1 MNASGDRADKCH
13 AVRAAAYIPDV
24 TESTSTRQSE
34 ALAAGQESLM
44 HGAWEEARRAF
55 SDALVEEETG
65 EAMEGLGWV
74 HYWLD
79 DAPASIE
86 ARQAAYRL
94 YRRRGDVLGAARV
107 AVRLS
112 EDYFTYRG
120 DMAVANGWLRRAES
134 LLVGHEDTTEYGWW
148 LLTAGHYRLRRED
161 DADGGRRCAQT
172 AALLGRSHADPDLE
186 AVGLALE
193 GLALVEQGDMA
204 EGMARLDEAT
214 ATASS
219 GELTSFDAVMQTY
232 CYLILA
238 CHLVRDYERAAEW
251 CRTAKAIA
259 ERYGMRQCF
268 SVCRT
273 WYAGVLV
280 WHGAWDE
287 AEAELAAA
295 TRYLGERRPPMA
307 ISGIVRL
314 GELRLWQ
321 GRLDEAAAL
330 FAQCEGAPAALLGR
344 AAIASERGDT
354 GDAAALAERYLR
366 GISHS
371 NRVDRVPGLELLVR
385 VLAAQRAVEAAGDA
399 AAELAEIAEAVGTTP
414 LRATARVARAH
425 VAFAG
430 HDPEAAR
437 QALEDAVDLYERS
450 GSPFHAARARIELA
464 RALMQTGRKGAAA
477 VEACRGR
484 DALAAIGAR
493 ADAARAEVLLGEL
506 ERGPGRRTTVLT
518 PREVEVLGLVADG
531 FSDREIAA
539 RLVLSEHTVHR
550 HVANILAKL
559 RVSSRA
565 SAAVQAA
572 KLGLI

>member
-1 MNASGDRADKCH
+1 
-13 AVRAAAYIPDV
+13 VRVAAYIRAV
-24 TESTSTRQSE
+24 TESTSTRRPDAVDVGRD
-34 ALAAGQESLM
+34 ALTRGDWVQ
-44 HGAWEEARRAF
+44 ARQAF
-55 SDALVEEETG
+55 SDALAEEETA
-65 EAMEGLGWV
+65 EALEGLGWV
-74 HYWLD
+74 YYWLD
-79 DAPASIE
+79 DAPASME

-94 YRRRGDVLGAARV
+94 YRRGGDLLAAARV

-134 LLVGHEDTTEYGWW
+134 LLAGHENTTEYGWW
-148 LLTAGHYRLRRED
+148 LLTAGHYRLRRDD

-172 AALLGRSHADPDLE
+172 AAMLGRLHADPDLE
-186 AVGLALE
+186 AVGLSLE

-204 EGMARLDEAT
+204 EGMSRLDEAT
-214 ATASS
+214 AAASS
-219 GELTSFDAVMQTY
+219 GELTSFDAVMQIY

-280 WHGAWDE
+280 WHGAWEE
-287 AEAELAAA
+287 AEAELMAA
-295 TRYLGERRPPMA
+295 TRYLGESRPPMA
-307 ISGIVRL
+307 RSGIVRL
-314 GELRLWQ
+314 GELRVRQ
-321 GRLDEAAAL
+321 GRLDDAEAL

-344 AAIASERGDT
+344 AAIASERGDP
-354 GDAAALAERYLR
+354 GGAAALAERYLR
-366 GISHS
+366 GMSDA
-371 NRVDRVPGLELLVR
+371 NRVDRVPGLELLARVR
-385 VLAAQRAVEAAGDA
+385 AVLGDVEAARDA
-399 AAELAEIAEAVGTTP
+399 AAELAEIAQAVGTTP
-414 LRATARVARAH
+414 LRASACEARAH
-425 VAFAG
+425 VAFAS
-430 HDPEAAR
+430 HDPEVAR

-450 GSPFHAARARIELA
+450 GSPFHAARARLELA
-464 RALMQTGRKGAAA
+464 RALMASGSRGAAA
-477 VEACRGR
+477 EEACRAR
-484 DALAAIGAR
+484 DALAAIGAG
-493 ADAARAEVLLGEL
+493 ADTARAEALLQEAG
-506 ERGPGRRTTVLT
+506 RTPGREPTLLT
-518 PREVEVLGLVADG
+518 PREVEVLGFVADG
-531 FSDREIAA
+531 LNDREIAA

-565 SAAVQAA
+565 SAAAQAA